1 MLKIIHIYNI
11 KFQNSIVLFSKQ
23 RYYIISQCI
32 RIYSYT
38 RYIFIQY
45 KYRHKGPCL
54 IDNYHCLKSDHELKR
69 CLNVNTYNASKKTS
83 SSGCS
88 SPQRVKCSRKCRG
101 VANESMKN
109 CREQPLHAIA
119 SFHRSSFFFF
129 FFRFH
134 SRIVGN
140 SAHRKAA
147 GEASLERLVNYSS

>member
-1 MLKIIHIYNI
+1 MFIDITIPSSIKIVNDVKNNSHINI

-69 CLNVNTYNASKKTS
+69 CLNVNTYNVSKKIS

-88 SPQRVKCSRKCRG
+88 SPYAWSVPGSVEEWRTNRWK
-101 VANESMKN
+101 
-109 CREQPLHAIA
+109 IA
-119 SFHRSSFFFF
+119 GNSHFTPSPVSIDPVFFFF
-129 FFRFH
+129 FSVSTRG
-134 SRIVGN
+134 S
-140 SAHRKAA
+140 
-147 GEASLERLVNYSS
+147 